1 MGRKWE
7 PLVSKIPS
15 VSVRLTLGLSALI
28 LGGGVASSRAIA
40 QEINARSYGARSG
53 WQGDQPTITR
63 KAIRQAL
70 SAPYYDPDTGEAM
83 TQRTVYLPGK
93 LWVDRPIHQPSRS
106 WLRGDV
112 GLSQIQSTGGWPPVV
127 LGLKVDPNGQVLTP
141 DNFLDLSKRWD
152 GSQKG
157 IPPFGTWGYHT
168 RGNSALFS
176 PGSILSLGPQP
187 GGWPSLSIL
196 TLDTWIVADK
206 PLLGGPLMGIVD
218 GPDPL
223 SYIWD
228 YDADY
233 NRFWFKVRTTDKNDK
248 DPRTHTF
255 EWTGPNSGD
264 LETTI
269 EVNLSLGEFHV
280 AMSDGTAGSPLI
292 ERTILPTSQPNGF
305 GAGRKLVENDLR
317 SHWCFAAA
325 SKVIAPSDYYARAST
340 KTGFNDLG
348 LAGHS
353 AWGVRRYAWN
363 GAGKPI
369 SRPDGQPIT
378 DYYRYLYVAP
388 GVLYVLPLY
397 DPPDEITADRFLRAW
412 SPTGDQPIWFLSPA
426 HGSNWAST
434 TDQRISGLILK
445 SGSGGGP
452 ALMTGLNLN
461 TTLEDVSAIGSG
473 YGIMAFP
480 IGANYI
486 TRMNRVEVAGDIAS
500 LHAYWSTLGISD
512 LTVSRCGKYGLYLNS
527 CSSDINR
534 VFFPEVGSPRSLFKI
549 IGGEAGGLTLVRNVM
564 SDFEGGQHPS
574 DSLASIGIGR
584 NVPENYI
591 HFEGVTSANLPDSAV
606 DFDLG
611 DGQPGEGKYPA
622 TIRIDG
628 YAAYSR
634 RAPRVKTSGPLWNVR
649 IEGVEK
655 TPQPQPAS
663 MTPRPPRG
671 QRKAG

>member
-1 MGRKWE
+1 MGRKWK
-7 PLVSKIPS
+7 PLVSKIP
-15 VSVRLTLGLSALI
+15 RAFRIALGLAALI
-28 LGGGVASSRAIA
+28 LGGSVAASSRAIA

-93 LWVDRPIHQPSRS
+93 LWTDRPIHQPSRS

-112 GLSQIQSTGGWPPVV
+112 GLSQIQSTGGWAPVV
-127 LGLKVDPNGQVLTP
+127 LGLKPDPNGQVLSP
-141 DNFLDLSKRWD
+141 DNFLDLSVKWD

-187 GGWPSLSIL
+187 GGWSSLNIL
-196 TLDTWIVADK
+196 HLSLWITTDT
-206 PLLGGPLMGIVD
+206 PLLGGPICGISD
-218 GPDPL
+218 NDAPLPYLLYNDPN
-223 SYIWD
+223 YG
-228 YDADY
+228 Y
-233 NRFWFKVRTTDKNDK
+233 WFMWRTTDGRDHHA
-248 DPRTHTF
+248 T
-255 EWTGPNSGD
+255 WAGPTTGD
-264 LETTI
+264 LKFDLEI
-269 EVNLSLGEFHV
+269 NCDLGEFHV
-280 AMSDGTAGSPLI
+280 AMNGVEVAPIGGASSLDGFKAGSRL
-292 ERTILPTSQPNGF
+292 
-305 GAGRKLVENDLR
+305 ADNDLK
-317 SHWCFAAA
+317 SHWCVGAA

-340 KTGFNDLG
+340 KTGFSDLG

-363 GAGKPI
+363 GVGKPI
-369 SRPDGQPIT
+369 SRPDGHPIT

-397 DPPDEITADRFLRAW
+397 DSPDEVTADRFLRAW
-412 SPTGDQPIWFLSPA
+412 SPAGDQPIWFLSPA

-434 TDQRISGLILK
+434 IDQRITGLIFK

-486 TRMNRVEVAGDIAS
+486 TRMNRVEVAGNIAS
-500 LHAYWSTLGISD
+500 LHAYWSTLGITD
-512 LTVSRCGKYGLYLNS
+512 LTVSRCGRYGLYLNS

-534 VFFPEVGSPRSLFKI
+534 VFFPEVGTPRSLFKI
-549 IGGEAGGLTLVRNVM
+549 VGGEAGGLTLVRNVM

-574 DSLASIGIGR
+574 ESLASVGIGR
-584 NVPENYI
+584 YVPENYV
-591 HFEGVTSANLPDSAV
+591 HFEGVTSANLPDSAT
-606 DFDLG
+606 DFELA

-634 RAPRVKTSGPLWNVR
+634 RTPKVKTSGPLWNVR
-649 IEGVEK
+649 VEGVDK
-655 TPQPQPAS
+655 TPSPKPAMS
-663 MTPRPPRG
+663 SPPG
-671 QRKAG
+671 GRKAG